1 MNVLSLDT
9 ASPSP
14 AVSLLVEGR
23 LIEETL
29 ASDRRA
35 SDELLPT
42 VRRLLAEA
50 GTDLS
55 RIERIAVCAGP
66 GSFTGVRVGLA
77 TAWGFG
83 RANAIPVEAVSTLEA
98 MAEAS
103 RSRSVTRIVAV
114 LEAGRGEVVC
124 ARFRLDG
131 PRAAPLGPLERL
143 SPEEARRFVCG
154 DSVAALPATLL
165 GPGGTAPESLPASA
179 LALAVAR
186 APRSGAPGAL
196 EAIYARPSAAE
207 EKHGAA

>member
-14 AVSLLVEGR
+14 AVSLLVEGS
-23 LIEETL
+23 LSEEAL
-29 ASDRRA
+29 APDRRA
-35 SDELLPT
+35 SEELLPA
-42 VRRLLAEA
+42 VRRLLLRA

-77 TAWGFG
+77 TAWGFA
-83 RANAIPVEAVSTLEA
+83 RANAIDVEAVSTLEA

-103 RSRSVTRIVAV
+103 RSRGASEIVSV
-114 LEAGRGEVVC
+114 LEAGRGELVC
-124 ARFRLDG
+124 ARFRLDD
-131 PRAAPLGPLERL
+131 PRAAPVGPIERL
-143 SPEEARRFVCG
+143 SRDEARQFIG
-154 DSVAALPATLL
+154 GNLVAALPATLF
-165 GPGGTAPESLPASA
+165 GESDTPLEVLPSSA

-186 APRSGAPGAL
+186 APRAGVQGAL

-207 EKHGAA
+207 EKHGSA